1 MLEDLEDRHT
11 AAEAVVEKAA
21 LDRVVQVVPV
31 VPVVQ
36 EVLIL

>member
-1 MLEDLEDRHT
+1 MLEDLEHLHT

-21 LDRVVQVVPV
+21 LEEMVQVVPV